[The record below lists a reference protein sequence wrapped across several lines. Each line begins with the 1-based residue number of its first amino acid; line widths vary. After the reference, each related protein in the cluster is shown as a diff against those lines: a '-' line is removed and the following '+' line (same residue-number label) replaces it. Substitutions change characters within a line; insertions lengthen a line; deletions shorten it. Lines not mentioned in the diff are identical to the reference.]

1 MKLQVSPFFG
11 NIADNFNQ
19 TDMTI
24 ILWILL
30 ILFVI
35 IPAITFAPEGGTP
48 PFFILI
54 AKLTVDQSGKKKE
67 KKYISLCTELVV
79 YTAYYCGSEKLDE
92 ETISKLKEITSS
104 GLFLSKKE
112 KAKKSEK
119 ITEEINEYFKIASQK
134 VIDKSDIM
142 LLCDEIVKI
151 NWKYILL
158 EEALFSAVFQTGEFN
173 PILREICDKLGYEL
187 WRFNKLYESYTQTHK
202 KRNTNTS
209 PKKSYFNKIT
219 PKEETK
225 NESDKRDNSDDDFLL
240 YCTKLIETTPKE
252 ETKRESDKRDDND
265 DDFLLCCTKLI
276 VYTAKFC
283 GCNSID
289 VITRIKIREFIKKN
303 DPANLSTRLEEL
315 DKLIIL
321 ASNTDVSILDLFIL
335 CKKIRKE
342 LYLSSNTLLKSRN
355 QEKLIDILFSAVYLK
370 GNHTNILK
378 DISEN
383 IGNKYWFEDK
393 RKEYE
398 KKYSKNTETSN
409 EKNKEGKNNNKN
421 KDQNSLFVTL
431 TLELLVEAMKVDR
444 SKMVCEFDVIKAFI
458 LKYDKENFQKRVSEV
473 KKHLNYAYI
482 EVNVEGTCTKINKQF
497 RQNDQI
503 REEILKILIDLIYAD
518 DTCTNVEL
526 NLLKKVAERLKISK
540 STFDFLRRKY
550 EKKKNKDKQE
560 SKDSQPKYTSE
571 LEKAYAA
578 LGISQDATD
587 KELSATWRNLMR
599 VNHPDLMESKGDE
612 AIKKATAKCQEIN
625 KAFEII
631 KASRGMR

>member
-1 MKLQVSPFFG
+1 
-11 NIADNFNQ
+11 
-19 TDMTI
+19 MTI

-54 AKLTVDQSGKKKE
+54 AKLVDQSGKKKE
-67 KKYISLCTELVV
+67 KKYISLCTKLVV
-79 YTAYYCGSEKLDE
+79 YTAYYCGNEKLDE

-112 KAKKSEK
+112 KAKKSEE

-173 PILREICDKLGYEL
+173 PILREICDKIGFEV
-187 WRFNKLYESYTQTHK
+187 WRFNKLYESYSQTHK
-202 KRNTNTS
+202 KRNTNTT
-209 PKKSYFNKIT
+209 PKKSYSNK
-219 PKEETK
+219 
-225 NESDKRDNSDDDFLL
+225 
-240 YCTKLIETTPKE
+240 TTPKE
-252 ETKRESDKRDDND
+252 ETKSETDKRDDSD

-289 VITRIKIREFIKKN
+289 IITRIKIIEFIKKN

-321 ASNTDVSILDLFIL
+321 APNTDVSILDLFIL

-342 LYLSSNTLLKSRN
+342 LYFSSNTLLKSRN

-398 KKYSKNTETSN
+398 KKYSKNTETTN

-458 LKYDKENFQKRVSEV
+458 LKYDKENFQNRVSEV

-518 DTCTNVEL
+518 TCTNVEL
-526 NLLKKVAERLKISK
+526 NLLKNVAERLKISK
-540 STFDFLRRKY
+540 STFDFMRRKY

-578 LGISQDATD
+578 HGIDKDASD
-587 KELSATWRNLMR
+587 KEIRACWRNMIR
-599 VNHPDLMESKGDE
+599 VNHPDLMESKGAE
-612 AIKKATAKCQEIN
+612 AVMKATVKCQELN
-625 KAFEII
+625 KAFEIV
-631 KASRGMR
+631 KASRGMK